1 MPAFESSNPEFQL
14 PILQLPAHLVNQIA
28 AGEVVERPASVVK
41 ELIENSLDAG
51 ASSITVDLQAGGA
64 RLVRVRDDGGGIPR
78 EELALALS
86 RHATSKIAS
95 LEDLEAIASL
105 GFRGEALPSI
115 ASVARLTLRSR
126 TAGADTGWEVSAG
139 DGAIEAPVPC
149 AHPTGTTVEVRD
161 LFYNTPGRRRF
172 LRAERTE
179 YQHVDKWVRR
189 LALAR
194 PDVAFRISH
203 NGRAVLVLQA
213 AASDDERLARL
224 GAICGEA
231 FASELV
237 HVAREGDRMALSG
250 WLALPTFNR
259 SQPDL
264 QFWFVNGRSITDRT
278 LGHAARHAYRDVLFH
293 GRHPAYVLH
302 LAIDPAAVDANAH
315 PAKHE
320 VRFRDGRSVHGM
332 VSQAIEQA
340 LAETRPGGHSESAVP
355 ANVIRSSLFRQSSM
369 TLQAHGS
376 APAPAVREALA
387 GYAALAADP
396 AAESPPDPER
406 DPVPPLGF
414 AIAQLAGIYILAEN
428 SQGLVVVDMHAAH
441 ERVVYEKLKA
451 AFDDGHVVRQPF
463 LVPATVS
470 VSEREA
476 MLAEEAAPL
485 FERVGLSLS
494 RAGPASV
501 VIREIPALLKW
512 ADAEAL
518 VRDVLAD
525 MGESATSSRVED
537 TCDELL
543 ATMACH
549 SAVRANRRLSLAEM
563 NALLREMEVT
573 DRSDQCNHGRPTWTA
588 VSLQDL
594 DRLFLRGQ

>member
-1 MPAFESSNPEFQL
+1 MP
-14 PILQLPAHLVNQIA
+14 IRQLPAHLVNQIA

-51 ASSITVDLQAGGA
+51 ARAIRVDLQAGGTK
-64 RLVRVRDDGGGIPR
+64 LVRVRDDGGGIPV
-78 EELALALS
+78 EELVLALS
-86 RHATSKIAS
+86 RHATSKIGS

-126 TAGADTGWEVSAG
+126 AGADDTGWEVTAG
-139 DGAIEAPVPC
+139 DGTVAEPVPC
-149 AHPTGTTVEVRD
+149 AHPAGTTVEVRD

-179 YQHVDKWVRR
+179 YQHIDKWLRR

-194 PDVAFRISH
+194 PDVAFTVSH
-203 NGRAVLVLQA
+203 NGRPVLVLRQA
-213 AASDDERLARL
+213 AHEDERLARL
-224 GAICGEA
+224 GTICGEA

-237 HVAREGDRMALSG
+237 QLTREAEGMALSG

-278 LGHAARHAYRDVLFH
+278 LAHAARHAYRDVLFH

-320 VRFRDGRSVHGM
+320 VRFRDGRSVHGF
-332 VSQAIEQA
+332 VSQAIEHA
-340 LAETRPGGHSESAVP
+340 LSETRPGGHSESAVP
-355 ANVIRSSLFRQSSM
+355 ANVIRSSLFRQSAM
-369 TLQAHGS
+369 TLRTEGNAS
-376 APAPAVREALA
+376 APAVREALA
-387 GYAALAADP
+387 GYAALTAGP
-396 AAESPPDPER
+396 APEPAEEPHR
-406 DPVPPLGF
+406 DGVPPLGF

-428 SQGLVVVDMHAAH
+428 ADGLVLVDMHAAH
-441 ERVVYEKLKA
+441 ERVVYEKLKY
-451 AFDDGHVVRQPF
+451 AFDAGNVVRQPF
-463 LVPATVS
+463 LVPAAVS

-476 MLAEEAAPL
+476 ALAEEAAPV
-485 FERVGLSLS
+485 FERVGLTLS
-494 RAGPASV
+494 RGGPSSV
-501 VIREIPALLKW
+501 VIREIPALLKA

-518 VRDVLAD
+518 VRDVLSD
-525 MGESATSSRVED
+525 LEHSDKSSRIED
-537 TCDELL
+537 TCNALL

-549 SAVRANRRLSLAEM
+549 HAVRANRRLGLAEM
-563 NALLREMEVT
+563 NALLREMEST
-573 DRSDQCNHGRPTWTA
+573 DKSDQCNHGRPTWTA